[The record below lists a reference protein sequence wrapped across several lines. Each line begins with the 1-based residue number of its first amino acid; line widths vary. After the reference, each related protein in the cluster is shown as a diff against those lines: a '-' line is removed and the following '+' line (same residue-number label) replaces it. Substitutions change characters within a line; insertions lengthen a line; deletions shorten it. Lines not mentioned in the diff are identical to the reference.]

1 MSSKLLSGALVFLLA
16 ILMIAMFAQVDLPV
30 SEPDET
36 SNEELGQQFFGDE
49 SDPGYSPVMLMLA
62 LLLIVGL
69 LGSVFLAKEE
79 ERR

>member
-30 SEPDET
+30 SDPDET
-36 SNEELGQQFFGDE
+36 SNEELGQKFFGDE